1 MKKYLLANTKNSYK
15 ANLHAHT
22 DISDGKF
29 SPEALKELYK
39 SAGYSVVAYT
49 DHDILI
55 PHHELTDSEFIA
67 LSGFEAQFNGENRY
81 PGNPKEKKCHICFIA
96 KNPDITE
103 QPCWNEQ
110 YAYIGN
116 CAKYRE
122 QVKFDRESYGFQ
134 REYTPECINEMVRI
148 TKEKGFFATYNHP
161 AWSMETYEQYAQYS
175 EFDAVEIFN
184 TGSEMLGIASTAPY
198 AYDDM
203 LRNGRKLFAVA
214 ADDTHRDYDAFGGF
228 VMIKA
233 DELKYEAITEALAN
247 GDFYAS
253 QGPLFHDIYIEDGK
267 LCICCSDVVWIG
279 ITTDTRRSR
288 CLFSQNGEMLNHVEI
303 PLDFAYEYFRIT
315 VKDIHGNFAYTNA
328 FFKEG
333 R

>member
-67 LSGFEAQFNGENRY
+67 LTGFEAQFNGHNKY
-81 PGNPKEKKCHICFIA
+81 PGNSSEKKCHICFIA
-96 KNPDITE
+96 KSPDVVE
-103 QPCWNEQ
+103 QPCFDEE

-122 QVKFDRESYGFQ
+122 QVKFDKESYGFK
-134 REYTPECINEMVRI
+134 REYTAECINEMVRI
-148 TKEKGFFATYNHP
+148 AKKKGFFVTYNHP
-161 AWSMETYEQYAQYS
+161 AWSLETYEEYTKYT
-175 EFDAVEIFN
+175 EFDAIEVYNNACNMI
-184 TGSEMLGIASTAPY
+184 GITSSAPY

-203 LRNGRKLFAVA
+203 LRGGQRLFPVA

-233 DELKYEAITEALAN
+233 DELKYEKITEALAN

-253 QGPLFHDIYIEDGK
+253 MGPLFREIYIEDGK
-267 LCICCSDVVWIG
+267 LVVRCSDVVWVG
-279 ITTDTRRSR
+279 VTTDTRRAR
-288 CLFSQNGEMLNHVEI
+288 CKFSQNGEALNEVEI
-303 PLDFAYEYFRIT
+303 PLDFDYEFFRIT
-315 VKDIHGNFAYTNA
+315 VKDAQGRFAYSNA
-328 FFKEG
+328 FFKDAL
-333 R
+333 